1 MKMNLTKGDK
11 IFLGL
16 ILIGYVIGFILV
28 AVTGFSFSLEGVGNR
43 WIIYPFGQSL
53 PGLNPLTII
62 MTIAIIVGVMI
73 FMSSVKVF
81 KIVPGKK
88 QSLIEIILEYVY
100 NLCKEA
106 INVKRFI
113 KPTFTI
119 AVALFIFILI
129 SNLMTAFPGLN
140 AVADSN
146 GNLIKL
152 TLFQDTWY
160 SPTSDLNTNGAY
172 AVFVLVISHVFAIKA
187 KGVKKWAKT
196 FFEPTP
202 IMFPM
207 NFISEIAKPISHS
220 LRLFGNIMGG
230 GILVLIISYL
240 LKYFVLPAFLW
251 GFFGLFIGFI
261 QAMVFT
267 LLAIAYIG
275 SVIE

>member
-1 MKMNLTKGDK
+1 MNLTKGDK
-11 IFLGL
+11 IFLIL
-16 ILIGYVIGFILV
+16 ILVGYIIGFILV
-28 AVTGFSFSLEGVGNR
+28 AITGFSFSLEGVGNR
-43 WIIYPFGQSL
+43 WIIYPFGSDL
-53 PGLNPLTII
+53 PGINPLTII
-62 MTIAIIVGVMI
+62 MTIIIIVGVMI
-73 FMSSVKVF
+73 FMSSIKVF

-88 QSLIEIILEYVY
+88 QSLIEITLEYVY
-100 NLCKEA
+100 DLCKEA

-119 AVALFIFILI
+119 AVSLFIFVLI
-129 SNLMTAFPGLN
+129 SNLITAFPGLN
-140 AVADSN
+140 SVADSS

-160 SPTSDLNTNGAY
+160 SPTSDLNTNATY
-172 AVFVLVISHVFAIKA
+172 AVFVLIISHVFAVKA
-187 KGVKKWAKT
+187 KGLKNWAKS
-196 FFEPTP
+196 FIEPTP
-202 IMFPM
+202 IMLPM
-207 NFISEIAKPISHS
+207 NIISEIAKPVSHS